1 MHLTHGASTGMVD
14 RLIKLKLVDRVRSEE
29 DRRVVYVSITDRGRE
44 LVERM
49 RERRY
54 SILKNIINSLDRRR
68 AQALYQG
75 QYLTQGKNW
84 TPMWNKLVLTALTF
98 LLAGPVPGPTGIG
111 RPASGCAHAGP
122 TG

>member
-1 MHLTHGASTGMVD
+1 MSSLSQDMHLTHGASTGMVD

-54 SILKNIINSLDRRR
+54 SILKNIINSLTEEER
-68 AQALYQG
+68 
-75 QYLTQGKNW
+75 
-84 TPMWNKLVLTALTF
+84 KLFIKVNT
-98 LLAGPVPGPTGIG
+98 LLKEKLDTYVE
-111 RPASGCAHAGP
+111 
-122 TG
+122 